1 MKENQQGIGERFSRG
16 MPAEGAG
23 TIWNPQLCG
32 GQSYTGESEDQGEI
46 LDFNIVTFNSG
57 GTGARP
63 NKDGLSATA
72 FPSGV
77 RTMPVEATENAAP
90 VLFRRKE
97 YRPDSGGAGRWRG
110 GLGQVMEIE
119 GKEQQPFNVLAM
131 FDRVPPPRSCR
142 RRGRNYGSDQPSF
155 RQETPCQRRTNHSPG
170 RPAQTGTTR
179 RRRIRKSLYP

>member
-1 MKENQQGIGERFSRG
+1 

-23 TIWNPQLCG
+23 TIWNPQLRG
-32 GQSYTGESEDQGEI
+32 GQSYAGESDDKGEI

-119 GKEQQPFNVLAM
+119 GKDQQPFNVLAM
-131 FDRVPPPRSCR
+131 FDRVHHPPKDVPAERKEPRV
-142 RRGRNYGSDQPSF
+142 GQPGF

-170 RPAQTGTTR
+170 RPAQTGTAR
-179 RRRIRKSLYP
+179 RRRIRKSIPVNRNSSRKISRMV